1 MSEWA
6 RTLVV
11 GAGGFVGA
19 TLRYTLGGLVS
30 RAVSPEFPWAT
41 LVVNVSGC
49 FVIGLLAVLSE
60 ERGPVSPSTR
70 LFLMVGVLGGYTTF
84 STFGYETLSLM
95 REGSHALAAANAGG
109 QLVLGL
115 AAVWAGMMVARGIA

>member
-30 RAVSPEFPWAT
+30 RAASPEFPWAT

-84 STFGYETLSLM
+84 STFGYETI
-95 REGSHALAAANAGG
+95 ALARQAGVGRMALNVFANVGLCLLG
-109 QLVLGL
+109 VLLGERIGRAL
-115 AAVWAGMMVARGIA
+115 L

>member
-30 RAVSPEFPWAT
+30 RAASPEFPWAT
-41 LVVNVSGC
+41 QVVNVSGC
-49 FVIGLLAVLSE
+49 FVIGLLAVLTE

-70 LFLMVGVLGGYTTF
+70 PFLMVGVLGGYLVTVEKATVIF
-84 STFGYETLSLM
+84 Y
-95 REGSHALAAANAGG
+95 RAGEPP
-109 QLVLGL
+109 
-115 AAVWAGMMVARGIA
+115 AEP